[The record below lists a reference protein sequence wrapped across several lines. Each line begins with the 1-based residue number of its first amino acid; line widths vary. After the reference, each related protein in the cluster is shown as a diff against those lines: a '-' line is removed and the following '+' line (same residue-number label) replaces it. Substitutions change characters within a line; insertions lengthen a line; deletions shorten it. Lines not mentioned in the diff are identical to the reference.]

1 MCKKGSGSTTKVRLF
16 YEFRRHSGPFI
27 FESGMAFARFSI
39 MQRPEACLIGWMR
52 EALQRTAVGTE
63 LSGDGFRPGEAAV
76 WWHGMFRLAA
86 AHGVAGVVWPVVG
99 RLSGA
104 AAPPREVRLA
114 WACHVQQLEKRWLAQ
129 RDAVVRLAALSR
141 EEGLPM
147 LLLKGYGLSR
157 LYPVPALRPCGDV
170 DVWFFGRRRE
180 ADRCLAERFGPPERA
195 FDGHHTTFRIGRVAV
210 ENHACFFDPRTHAS
224 NVRLE
229 PLLERLAVSGPA
241 AVDVGGERVL
251 LPSPQFGALHLLRHA
266 AVHFAAAGFGCAT
279 WPTGGSFWTGAGK
292 RSIGLFLRSRRG
304 VCGWSGFS
312 IASMRCVSVIWG
324 STPRRS
330 RRPCAVQRSR
340 AGCWRRPCGVPTC
353 RRHRFEGGCF
363 AGGGA
368 GGNTGWSTTSLCLRP
383 FFVRHGPMLRRAWR
397 AIEPGC
403 MGRFAFCHCGWPQ
416 LRT

>member
-1 MCKKGSGSTTKVRLF
+1 
-16 YEFRRHSGPFI
+16 
-27 FESGMAFARFSI
+27 MAFARFSI

-63 LSGDGFRPGEAAV
+63 PSGDGFRPGEAAV

-86 AHGVAGVVWPVVG
+86 AHGVAGVVWPAVG

-180 ADRCLAERFGPPERA
+180 ADRCLAERFGPPRNVPSTATTRPSGSAGWRLRTTPAFSIRGPMPRMCGSNRCWNAWRCRA
-195 FDGHHTTFRIGRVAV
+195 RKRSMSAGSGCCCPRRSSGRSI
-210 ENHACFFDPRTHAS
+210 CCGMPPCISPRQGSA
-224 NVRLE
+224 
-229 PLLERLAVSGPA
+229 
-241 AVDVGGERVL
+241 
-251 LPSPQFGALHLLRHA
+251 
-266 AVHFAAAGFGCAT
+266 CAT

-312 IASMRCVSVIWG
+312 TASMRCVSVIWG
-324 STPRRS
+324 SMSRRS

-353 RRHRFEGGCF
+353 RRHCFEDGCF

-383 FFVRHGPMLRRAWR
+383 FSVRHGPMLWRAWR

-403 MGRFAFCHCGWPQ
+403 MGRFTSGHCGWPQ
-416 LRT
+416 LRA